1 MSDITIA
8 EYRDKLMRLA
18 ESEFP
23 RESRRFLSR
32 ETQKLSRQL
41 ISASRAVPVSRIAEN
56 TGGGRRHLKYHKSF
70 KVGKTYRR
78 NISGALSKRVYN
90 ASRHGWFVESGR
102 VVARGYKKKNGY
114 KNAPA
119 SGLGRGSR
127 PRSKHYYV
135 YRGVEKVFTPVF
147 NNDCIKFAE
156 EMLRR

>member
-32 ETQKLSRQL
+32 ETQKLRRQL
-41 ISASRAVPVSRIAEN
+41 ISASRDVPVSRIPEN

-119 SGLGRGSR
+119 SGLGAGAR
-127 PRSKHYYV
+127 PR
-135 YRGVEKVFTPVF
+135 
-147 NNDCIKFAE
+147 
-156 EMLRR
+156 

>member
-1 MSDITIA
+1 MNDITIA

-32 ETQKLSRQL
+32 ETQKLRRQL
-41 ISASRAVPVSRIAEN
+41 ISAARDVPVSRIPEN

-78 NISGALSKRVYN
+78 NLSGALSKRVYN

-114 KNAPA
+114 KNAPT
-119 SGLGRGSR
+119 SG
-127 PRSKHYYV
+127 RSKHYYV